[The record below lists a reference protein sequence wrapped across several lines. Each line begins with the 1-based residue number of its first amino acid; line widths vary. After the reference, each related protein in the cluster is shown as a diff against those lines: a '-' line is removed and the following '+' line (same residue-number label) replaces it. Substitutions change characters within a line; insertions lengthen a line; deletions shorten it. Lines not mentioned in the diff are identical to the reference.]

1 MSDLQARL
9 DALPEWRANPD
20 HRLSLLESV
29 EQLIGER
36 DWALI
41 RLALAHELAWAGDV
55 RLVAHTDS
63 CRSQLDGP
71 DTCDCGRDAL
81 LKAMEVP
88 K

>member
-1 MSDLQARL
+1 MTMTNLQARL
-9 DALPEWRANPD
+9 DALPEWPGAWD
-20 HRLSLLESV
+20 AT
-29 EQLIGER
+29 IGWHSDMR
-36 DWALI
+36 KAALA

-71 DTCDCGRDAL
+71 DTCDCGRDRL

-88 K
+88 RG